1 MTTRIG
7 NFWRRI
13 TDGIALP
20 QLWKHFMADARF
32 SYRLYSQE
40 IDSRRVAGT
49 GRVRHFFKMATL
61 FLWAIID
68 KLSPARRVLLLIA
81 LFLLFSNMQ
90 ASWHDNNGQLITFQF
105 GGAFWGGML
114 LLVLLTL
121 EIADRVVMKR
131 DLQIAKEIQAWLLP
145 PGPPQVPGLQIAF
158 ATRPAN
164 TVAGDYYDVF
174 PRSASNSPGGA
185 YLITIADV
193 AGKSVPAAMLMATYQ
208 ASLKTLAGIASA
220 INGATNNPGVTASI
234 ITTSAGS
241 RLVLSGTST
250 GAANAI
256 TVTEAGGDGGLS
268 SLVYD
273 PTNTD
278 STLTQTTAAAD
289 ANFSINGYGATSASN
304 VVTSAISGVTL
315 NLVGASATAAGA
327 TTPTATTLT
336 VTPDTTSAQTAIA
349 AFVTALNSTVTSI
362 QTLTAYNPT
371 TETAGALQ
379 GNATIE
385 AFQNQLENI
394 LDTVNPVN
402 STGIQSL
409 SDIGITANT
418 SGTYDTSTTTLASAL
433 SASLSGVGNL
443 LGGTNGIASQI
454 DALVTQY
461 TQAGG
466 VLATVNDG
474 LQTNLT
480 NYATQQT
487 QLNAMLAT
495 YSATLTTQYNAMD
508 TAVAALKETQTYLTA
523 EFNPSSSSSSS
534 SSSSNLSS
542 GTTST

>member
-40 IDSRRVAGT
+40 IDSRRVPGT

-208 ASLKTLAGIASA
+208 ASLKTLAGIASSLTDLVGRMNNYA
-220 INGATNNPGVTASI
+220 CGNSQNGRRFTTAFIAEYSPASRSLTYVNAGHNPPI
-234 ITTSAGS
+234 L
-241 RLVLSGTST
+241 RRQT
-250 GAANAI
+250 GA
-256 TVTEAGGDGGLS
+256 
-268 SLVYD
+268 
-273 PTNTD
+273 
-278 STLTQTTAAAD
+278 
-289 ANFSINGYGATSASN
+289 
-304 VVTSAISGVTL
+304 
-315 NLVGASATAAGA
+315 
-327 TTPTATTLT
+327 
-336 VTPDTTSAQTAIA
+336 
-349 AFVTALNSTVTSI
+349 
-362 QTLTAYNPT
+362 
-371 TETAGALQ
+371 
-379 GNATIE
+379 IE
-385 AFQNQLENI
+385 RW
-394 LDTVNPVN
+394 
-402 STGIQSL
+402 
-409 SDIGITANT
+409 
-418 SGTYDTSTTTLASAL
+418 
-433 SASLSGVGNL
+433 
-443 LGGTNGIASQI
+443 
-454 DALVTQY
+454 
-461 TQAGG
+461 QAGG
-466 VLATVNDG
+466 VPLGITQDALYESGEVTLQSGDWLVIFTDGVTEAENKNSEEYGETRLMVVLLAN
-474 LQTNLT
+474 QE
-480 NYATQQT
+480 A
-487 QLNAMLAT
+487 APSEMLKAIMLDLDRFVGD
-495 YSATLTTQYNAMD
+495 APQHDDITLLLLRA
-508 TAVAALKETQTYLTA
+508 
-523 EFNPSSSSSSS
+523 S
-534 SSSSNLSS
+534 
-542 GTTST
+542 